1 MFKKV
6 FFLIALLFF
15 AQQVFANE
23 VVVKVTPKIK
33 YSTCKNIPQVGD
45 FIDFVTTED
54 VAGIK
59 KGTLV
64 QGLLTEKEDN
74 GFAGKVASYYIEQFK
89 VNGKNLSGTIYQKGN
104 PHQIYFDYFDW
115 LFAFPVKLLF
125 LDETLSYVRG
135 GEAFLIPEKDVF
147 TLYLKD

>member
-1 MFKKV
+1 MFKKI
-6 FFLIALLFF
+6 FFLITLLLLT
-15 AQQVFANE
+15 QQVFASEFE
-23 VVVKVTPKIK
+23 VKITPKME
-33 YSTCKNIPQVGD
+33 YSTCKNFPQVGD
-45 FIDFVTTED
+45 YLDFVTVDD

-59 KGTLV
+59 AGTLV

-74 GFAGKVASYYIEQFK
+74 GFAGKVATLYIEQFK
-89 VNGKNLSGTIYQKGN
+89 VNGKNLTGTIYQKGN
-104 PHQIYFDYFDW
+104 PHSIYFDYFDW
-115 LFAFPVKLLF
+115 LVAFPIKLLF